1 MERGESTPTS
11 PPTHLFFCLAPRSHS
26 ISSAKMAA
34 VESEMARELPLVSFH
49 FPYSNPVF
57 ESLVNSAS
65 RDTFELLRMPISEIT
80 DDDRKRIQGFLSYPL
95 GSRIDGQVMDLFPS
109 LRVISN
115 VGAGVNNIDLTA
127 ASDRGIVVGNTAH
140 VLSNC
145 SADMGFALLLA
156 SARNVVQGDRIA
168 KSRDTVRVRTLL
180 SKLNWGLE

>member
-80 DDDRKRIQGFLSYPL
+80 DDDRKRIQGFLST

-115 VGAGVNNIDLTA
+115 VGAGVNHIDLTA
-127 ASDRGIVVGNTAH
+127 ASDRGIVVGNTPH

-145 SADMGFALLLA
+145 TADMGFALLLA